1 MRRRPPISTRT
12 DTLFPYTT
20 LFRSD
25 TRGRPLPTPVP
36 AAPRRSVTGSASPGR
51 RGSRAATD
59 RSPRSLQRH
68 HVVAVVAAAELHELD
83 GQPGAAREVGRFAQ
97 SLLVG
102 DVTRRVL
109 GEAVNQRFVL
119 ETPHIFPIDRVT
131 WRIHERTTFH
141 SYLGTL
147 SPGKISHPPLNI
159 H

>member
-68 HVVAVVAAAELHELD
+68 HVVAVVAAEELHELD
-83 GQPGAAREVGRFAQ
+83 GQLGAGREIGRFEQ
-97 SLLVG
+97 RLLGG
-102 DVTRRVL
+102 DVERRDL
-109 GEAVNQRFVL
+109 RAAGDQRFVV
-119 ETPHIFPIDRVT
+119 EPPDRVPIDRLALRSET
-131 WRIHERTTFH
+131 
-141 SYLGTL
+141 G
-147 SPGKISHPPLNI
+147 GA
-159 H
+159 

>member
-68 HVVAVVAAAELHELD
+68 HVVAVVAAEELHELD
-83 GQPGAAREVGRFAQ
+83 GQLGAGRERSEEHTSEIQ
-97 SLLVG
+97 SLM
-102 DVTRRVL
+102 
-109 GEAVNQRFVL
+109 
-119 ETPHIFPIDRVT
+119 
-131 WRIHERTTFH
+131 RISYSVSCLNKKLHTNKTTATH
-141 SYLGTL
+141 T
-147 SPGKISHPPLNI
+147 SPSSASAPGSGLPRY
-159 H
+159 

>member
-68 HVVAVVAAAELHELD
+68 HVVAVVAAEELHELD
-83 GQPGAAREVGRFAQ
+83 GQLGAGRSEEHTSELQ
-97 SLLVG
+97 SLM
-102 DVTRRVL
+102 RISY
-109 GEAVNQRFVL
+109 AVFCL
-119 ETPHIFPIDRVT
+119 KKK
-131 WRIHERTTFH
+131 TT
-141 SYLGTL
+141 YNLY
-147 SPGKISHPPLNI
+147 I
-159 H
+159 